1 MRKLLLI
8 SSFCMVFGSVSAQV
22 KREYTFDSFMDGISL
37 LHTGDSM
44 NIWGFQR
51 LYPDTSRKLLPS
63 PTIYCELGDTVEITV
78 INTSFEGHTIHLHG
92 LDVDQANDGVPSTSF
107 FIQPGQTGKYSFVA
121 THTGNYLYHCHVTS
135 VMHVQLGM
143 YGMLVVAGP
152 GGEKEMYPGGPKYV
166 KEYAWLGAEID
177 KSWHDD
183 YTSIG
188 SFTNFFPDFFHVSG
202 KSRQQIWEDSAISIY
217 DARINE
223 PILIRAFNIGFGIQE
238 HIFPSSLTVKAIMS
252 DGRVLPS
259 QVELDTLRLYPG
271 ERYGLMMWPGSFTQD
286 SITVNFRNMLR
297 DQLWATDKIPI
308 EVNGVY
314 GVEKA
319 ARGQIVSIFPNPSS
333 GELNIRAQ
341 MEIKN
346 IELYDVHGQ
355 RVWSDLSLDSR
366 DRRIELR
373 VSEGVYI
380 LKLNTEEKAISKRII
395 VVSQ

>member
-51 LYPDTSRKLLPS
+51 LRPDTSLKLLPS

-107 FIQPGQTGKYSFVA
+107 FIQPGQTGRYSFIA

-152 GGEKEMYPGGPKYV
+152 GGQKEMYPGGPKYV

-188 SFTNFFPDFFHVSG
+188 SFTNFFPDYFHVSG
-202 KSRQQIWEDSAISIY
+202 KSKQQIWEDSAISIY

-238 HIFPSSLTVKAIMS
+238 YIFPSSLTVKAIMS

-259 QVELDTLRLYPG
+259 QVQLHTLRLYPG

-314 GVEKA
+314 GIEKELEEE
-319 ARGQIVSIFPNPSS
+319 ILSVFPNPGS
-333 GELNIRAQ
+333 GKLNIRTQ
-341 MEIKN
+341 TEILA
-346 IELYDVHGQ
+346 IELYDVHGHL
-355 RVWSDLSLDSR
+355 VWTGHSLNAGDHAITLMVSDG
-366 DRRIELR
+366 IY
-373 VSEGVYI
+373 V
-380 LKLNTEEKAISKRII
+380 LKCEIDGGAVTKRIM
-395 VVSQ
+395 VLSE